1 MATST
6 QTPNDNT
13 DPHPITNDTHHQRT
27 IGDPFLEKPESTFR
41 IFGQNVNGIA
51 HQHNF
56 NKWHEILQSTVLHDI
71 DCLCLSE
78 INLEWKNP
86 LVAQKIPA
94 ITKRFF
100 NHSKFVAAS
109 SSIKFDRIYKPGG
122 TASLITNEWTGRI
135 LNCDT
140 DTTGLG
146 RWTTITLNGK
156 RHRKIAII
164 SAYQVCNTSIHQC
177 GLTTCFSQQ
186 WHLLRAQGTEFPN
199 PRKSFWTDLSR
210 HIQNLQES
218 AHLIIVV
225 GDFNTS
231 YSINN
236 SNPLSNLRSSCN
248 LLDAVS
254 NFHDCSHQTSYSR
267 GTTIIDYCLVSTEL
281 LPCIR
286 ASGYLPLHFFSYSD
300 HRGLYVDFDSN
311 ALFGGSPPKI
321 SKPTARF
328 VNSRDSHSTSKFL
341 NRLKTYW
348 ANHSLS
354 ARVTRLATTLER
366 IKKPHP
372 QNSRTEKVSKA

>member
-1 MATST
+1 MIHPRTLTIDRISTTTYSLFHNNIFQQMATST

-225 GDFNTS
+225 CYYMDFGKC
-231 YSINN
+231 
-236 SNPLSNLRSSCN
+236 P
-248 LLDAVS
+248 
-254 NFHDCSHQTSYSR
+254 SR
-267 GTTIIDYCLVSTEL
+267 VRRRL
-281 LPCIR
+281 LP
-286 ASGYLPLHFFSYSD
+286 D
-300 HRGLYVDFDSN
+300 LY
-311 ALFGGSPPKI
+311 
-321 SKPTARF
+321 AREIF
-328 VNSRDSHSTSKFL
+328 T
-341 NRLKTYW
+341 
-348 ANHSLS
+348 
-354 ARVTRLATTLER
+354 
-366 IKKPHP
+366 
-372 QNSRTEKVSKA
+372 QG